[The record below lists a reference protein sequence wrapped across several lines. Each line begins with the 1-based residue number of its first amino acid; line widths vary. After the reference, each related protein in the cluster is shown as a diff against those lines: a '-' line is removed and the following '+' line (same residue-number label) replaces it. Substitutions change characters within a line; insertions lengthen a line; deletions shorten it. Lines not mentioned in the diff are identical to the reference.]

1 MKKQLFTLIICC
13 FSFNLYWAQDYE
25 HYRKL
30 IDTTIH
36 SACLGYE
43 KKITVTVPYEWQ
55 AGSQNKFPLII
66 VFDQQNK
73 RSHQYI
79 LQTIDYLTSNQQ
91 MPASIILSIE
101 SEQQY
106 RYLET
111 LHKASDSAGKAFEN
125 ERFLFEELI
134 PLAERS
140 FNASSFRIFIGHS
153 RYGYFTTSLLKSRIN
168 QLNAVISLSPFFTQK
183 NVNLM
188 DSLASLQRTEFT
200 NTNYYRYAIGNDYPD
215 DFYAMDSTLKTI
227 TIPTFNA
234 SGQLFIQADHNATP
248 GLIIAPAL
256 YEIFEFWSERQANF
270 LRDTT
275 NSLNYSA
282 QLEEEITAHYGTS
295 FDFALG
301 ILNGKGWTF
310 FNEGAFE
317 HAINTWKL
325 LLNNYPNFSEA
336 YLYILEAEI
345 ALKDNHNLTIEAF
358 HQSLKNSKL
367 YSDAEKQELLIELE
381 RLKSTEEH

>member
-13 FSFNLYWAQDYE
+13 CSFNLYWAQDYE

-30 IDTTIH
+30 IDTTIN
-36 SACLGYE
+36 SSCLGYE

-55 AGSQNKFPLII
+55 AGSQNEFPLILI
-66 VFDQQNK
+66 FDQQNQ

-79 LQTIDYLTSNQQ
+79 INTIDYLTSNQQ
-91 MPASIILSIE
+91 MPSSVILSIE

-111 LHKASDSAGKAFEN
+111 LHKASDIGGKAFEN

-140 FNASSFRIFIGHS
+140 FNASSFRLFIGHS

-188 DSLASLQRTEFT
+188 DSISTIQNTEFIAT
-200 NTNYYRYAIGNDYPD
+200 KYYRFAIGNDYPD
-215 DFYAMDSTLKTI
+215 DFHTMDSVLKT
-227 TIPTFNA
+227 TLHPKFNA
-234 SGQLFIQADHNATP
+234 SGQLFIHADHNATP
-248 GLIIAPAL
+248 GLFIAPAL
-256 YEIFEFWSERQANF
+256 YEIFEFWSERQTNF
-270 LRDTT
+270 MRDTT
-275 NSLNYSA
+275 NSLNYIA
-282 QLEEEITAHYGTS
+282 QLEEEITAHYGTQLG
-295 FDFALG
+295 FALG
-301 ILNGKGWTF
+301 ILNGKGWAF
-310 FNEGAFE
+310 FNEGEFE
-317 HAINTWKL
+317 NAIKTWKL
-325 LLNNYPNFSEA
+325 LLNDYPNFSEA

-345 ALKDNHNLTIEAF
+345 ELKSNHHLTVEAF
-358 HQSLKNSKL
+358 HESLKNSKL
-367 YSDAEKQELLIELE
+367 YSEAEKQELLIELK
-381 RLKSTEEH
+381 RLNQ